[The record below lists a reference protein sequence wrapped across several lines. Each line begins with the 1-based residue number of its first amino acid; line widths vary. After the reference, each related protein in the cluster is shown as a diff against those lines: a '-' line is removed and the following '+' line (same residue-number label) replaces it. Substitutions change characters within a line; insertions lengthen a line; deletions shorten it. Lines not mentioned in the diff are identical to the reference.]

1 MKLEINVPISGLDL
15 ANLPEGEQGLF
26 LCQNRGQN
34 YITVVAELEA
44 LRCVPQPCCLKEK
57 RERHCH
63 PTAHAPSRASLSS
76 DRSRSLFLDCIK
88 ESDRFLVPA
97 R

>member
-1 MKLEINVPISGLDL
+1 METIPSARLDHKEACKKLHGSLKSP
-15 ANLPEGEQGLF
+15 A
-26 LCQNRGQN
+26 C
-34 YITVVAELEA
+34 
-44 LRCVPQPCCLKEK
+44 RCVSITLPASSRTDPEKFKAFLSPCCLKEK

-63 PTAHAPSRASLSS
+63 PTARAP
-76 DRSRSLFLDCIK
+76 FLDCIK